1 MIVSIR
7 PDYILASVY
16 GIRCYDGYSILL
28 HMLLGP
34 VLFVS
39 YDEVIVQQF
48 LLMDH
53 NLTLKKQNITPYAH
67 TLPPPIRS
75 FHHTLPSP
83 LILYTPSII
92 PSPPPSHPHI
102 SSIIPSSPTL
112 TPPPSY
118 LPLRPPHTLIPPP
131 SYLPLPP
138 HTLTPS
144 HPLHHTSPIP
154 PSLPTPPPLIISS
167 PPPSHPSLPPS
178 PTGPLV
184 AALLPSSDLLCC
196 VDAWSPADV
205 RLYSSWLLLSLHT
218 AGGHH
223 HKTNGKTQCS
233 I

>member
-7 PDYILASVY
+7 ADCILASVH

-53 NLTLKKQNITPYAH
+53 NFTLKKQNITPYAH
-67 TLPPPIRS
+67 THSLPPPYI
-75 FHHTLPSP
+75 
-83 LILYTPSII
+83 PSII
-92 PSPPPSHPHI
+92 PSPPPH
-102 SSIIPSSPTL
+102 TL
-112 TPPPSY
+112 APPPSY
-118 LPLRPPHTLIPPP
+118 PPLSPHTLAPPP
-131 SYLPLPP
+131 SYTPLPP

-144 HPLHHTSPIP
+144 HPLHHTLP
-154 PSLPTPPPLIISS
+154 PPHTLTPPPFIISS
-167 PPPSHPSLPPS
+167 PPPPPPPHTPPT

-196 VDAWSPADV
+196 VDAWSLADV

-223 HKTNGKTQCS
+223 HKTNGKAQ
-233 I
+233 